1 MDIIEV
7 GGYTD
12 GGTIQ
17 IISSD
22 GNYYI
27 DSRIGTTTKGSI
39 FFGYPKKDN
48 SNIMIDQDSIR
59 KEIKDAVDRY
69 SDPLKFNWKPGIYK
83 ILES

>member
-27 DSRIGTTTKGSI
+27 DSRIGTTTK
-39 FFGYPKKDN
+39 
-48 SNIMIDQDSIR
+48 DQ
-59 KEIKDAVDRY
+59 Y
-69 SDPLKFNWKPGIYK
+69 FLGIQK
-83 ILES
+83 RIIVIL